1 MGAKTTVS
9 VIKADVGSAPGHT
22 KVPQELLDVCS
33 AILNDGE
40 KNGLLIDFYVTR
52 CGDDIELIMTHDNG
66 VNAEPIHALAWH
78 AFEEAATIAG
88 KRKYYGAGQD
98 LLSNSFSGNVKGMGP
113 GCAEFEIEERKSEPI
128 IIFMMDK
135 TEPASFNLP
144 FYRMFAD
151 PFGTAGLVL
160 DPKLHDG
167 FVFRVLDVYTDKTI
181 ELKAPEEL
189 YDLLAIIGVKSK
201 FCIESVAKRSGEP
214 AGVVA
219 TSKLNMIAGKYVGK
233 DDPAAIVRCQS
244 GFPAVGE
251 VLDAF
256 AFPYLVS
263 GWMRGSHRGPLMPVS
278 LKNANP
284 TRFDGPPRVVALGFQ
299 LNDGMLEEPCDMFA
313 DPSFDRVR
321 EKANEIADYIRRHG
335 PFQPH
340 LLDEKD
346 LEYTTLPNVLER
358 LEDRFK

>member
-1 MGAKTTVS
+1 MGSKTTIS
-9 VIKADVGSAPGHT
+9 IIKADVGSAPGHT
-22 KVPQELLDVCS
+22 KAPPELLDICS
-33 AILNDGE
+33 TILNESE
-40 KNGLLIDFYVTR
+40 KSGLLIDFYVTR
-52 CGDDIELIMTHDNG
+52 CGDDIELIMTHDKG

-78 AFEEAATIAG
+78 TFEEAAATAKK
-88 KRKYYGAGQD
+88 KRYYGAGQD
-98 LLSNSFSGNVKGMGP
+98 LLSDSFSGNIKGMGP

-128 IIFMMDK
+128 VIFMMDK

-144 FYRMFAD
+144 FYKMFAD

-167 FVFRVLDVYTDKTI
+167 FAFRVLDVYTDKTV

-189 YDLLAIIGVKSK
+189 YDLLAIIGIKSK
-201 FCIESVAKRSGEP
+201 FCIESVAKKSGEP
-214 AGVVA
+214 AGVVS
-219 TSKLNMIAGKYVGK
+219 TSKLNLIAGKYVGK
-233 DDPAAIVRCQS
+233 DDPVAIVRCQS

-256 AFPYLVS
+256 AFPYLVA
-263 GWMRGSHRGPLMPVS
+263 GWMRGSHNGPLMPVS
-278 LKNANP
+278 FKDANP
-284 TRFDGPPRVVALGFQ
+284 TRFDGPPRVTALGFQ

-313 DPSFDRVR
+313 DPSFDHVR
-321 EKANEIADYIRRHG
+321 EKANEIADYMRRHG

-346 LEYTTLPNVLER
+346 LEYTTLPQILER
-358 LEDRFK
+358 LESRFK